1 MANLDLDWVKE
12 QLTQNKTKKMT
23 GDAVLQLLDTWES
36 IKRPPKTDIS
46 KDIIDIFSKLAL
58 GHALVKTDKDETW
71 VPVQSG
77 AIKVSEIVR
86 VKFDAFDEESGKHQ
100 LNGRKGRV
108 VGVRYGDIII
118 KTDDNK
124 LPVLD
129 GTHFRPENLEKLIQ
143 Q

>member
-23 GDAVLQLLDTWES
+23 GDAVLQLLDTWQS

-46 KDIIDIFSKLAL
+46 KDIIDVFSKLAL
-58 GHALVKTDKDETW
+58 GHALIKTDKNETW
-71 VPVQSG
+71 IPVQSG

>member
-108 VGVRYGDIII
+108 VGVRYGDVII

-143 Q
+143 

>member
-1 MANLDLDWVKE
+1 MANLDLEWVKE

-23 GDAVLQLLDTWES
+23 GDAVLQLLDTWQS

-46 KDIIDIFSKLAL
+46 KDIIDVFSKLAL
-58 GHALVKTDKDETW
+58 GHALIKTDKDETW
-71 VPVQSG
+71 IPVQSG

-108 VGVRYGDIII
+108 VGVRYGDVII

>member
-36 IKRPPKTDIS
+36 IKKPPKTDIS

-108 VGVRYGDIII
+108 VGVRYGDVII

-143 Q
+143 

>member
-23 GDAVLQLLDTWES
+23 GDAVLQLLDTWQS

-46 KDIIDIFSKLAL
+46 KDIIDVFSKLAL
-58 GHALVKTDKDETW
+58 GHALIKTDKDETW
-71 VPVQSG
+71 IPVQSG

-108 VGVRYGDIII
+108 VGVRYGDVII

-143 Q
+143 

>member
-36 IKRPPKTDIS
+36 IKKSPKTDTS

-58 GHALVKTDKDETW
+58 GHALVKTDKEETW
-71 VPVQSG
+71 VPVQAG
-77 AIKVSEIVR
+77 AIKVTDVVR
-86 VKFDAFDEESGKHQ
+86 VKFDAFDEGSGRYF
-100 LNGRKGRV
+100 LNGRRGKV
-108 VGVRYGDIII
+108 VGVRYGDIVI
-118 KTDDNK
+118 KSDDNK

-143 Q
+143 

>member
-1 MANLDLDWVKE
+1 MANLDLDWVKA

-23 GDAVLQLLDTWES
+23 GDAVLQLLDTWQS

-46 KDIIDIFSKLAL
+46 KDIIDTFSKLAL
-58 GHALVKTDKDETW
+58 GHALIKTDKDETW
-71 VPVQSG
+71 IPVQSG

-108 VGVRYGDIII
+108 VGVRYGDVII

>member
-23 GDAVLQLLDTWES
+23 GDAVLQLLDTWQS

-46 KDIIDIFSKLAL
+46 KDIIDVFSKLAL
-58 GHALVKTDKDETW
+58 GHALIKTDKDETW
-71 VPVQSG
+71 IPVQSG

-108 VGVRYGDIII
+108 VGVRYGDVII